1 MTPKVGSRSMLWRKE
16 GGRKRFGGGGGGGGG
31 GWKRNRERMAEEGIN
46 IRMLLIK
53 LLVSSHRE

>member
-1 MTPKVGSRSMLWRKE
+1 MTPKVGSRSMLWRE
-16 GGRKRFGGGGGGGGG
+16 GEGRGGG